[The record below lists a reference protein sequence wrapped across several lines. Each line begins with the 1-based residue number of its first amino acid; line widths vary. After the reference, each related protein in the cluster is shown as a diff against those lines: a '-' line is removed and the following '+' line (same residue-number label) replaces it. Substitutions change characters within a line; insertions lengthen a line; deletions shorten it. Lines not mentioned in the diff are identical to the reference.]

1 MHPNNSFDLKN
12 KALRLF
18 IVLGAFFLCNALV
31 AEFMGVQIFSL
42 DDTLGTKPFVFHFFG
57 QEITGFSLTCGVLL
71 WPFVFIMTDII
82 NEYFGIKG
90 VRFLSI
96 VAAVMIA
103 YSFVMLNLGMNVAP
117 AGWWI
122 HSSSYGD
129 KLNFQEAY
137 LAVFGQGN
145 NIIIGSILA
154 FIIGQLLDVYV
165 FHAIKKRTG
174 DKYIWLRSTG
184 STLFS
189 QFIDSFVVLF
199 YAFYFAKIGKLGQW
213 SVPLV
218 LAVGTVNYIYKFLM
232 ALLLTPLIYLAHAM
246 IDKYLGPT
254 LAKELK
260 DKAHQN

>member
-1 MHPNNSFDLKN
+1 MTQKNNFNLSN
-12 KALRLF
+12 KSLRLF
-18 IVLGAFFLCNALV
+18 IILSAFFLCNALV
-31 AEFMGVQIFSL
+31 AEFMGVKIFSL
-42 DDTLGTKPFVFHFFG
+42 DDTFGFTPLKFHFFG

-96 VAAVMIA
+96 VAAIMIA
-103 YSFVMLNLGMNVAP
+103 YSFFMLNLGMHTAP
-117 AGWWI
+117 ASWWI
-122 HSSSYGD
+122 HSSNYGD

-137 LAVFGQGN
+137 LAVFGQGS
-145 NIIIGSILA
+145 NIIVGSLLA
-154 FIIGQLLDVYV
+154 FIIGQLLDVYI

-174 DKYIWLRSTG
+174 DKYVWLRSTG

-199 YAFYFAKIGKLGQW
+199 YAFYIAKIGQTGQW
-213 SVPLV
+213 TIPLV

-232 ALLLTPLIYLAHAM
+232 AILLTPLIYIAHKLIEM
-246 IDKYLGPT
+246 YLGEE

-260 DKAHQN
+260 DHAHHH